1 MYDAAM
7 VQRIATNSPVDRSG
21 RPRRRMRVAAG
32 DVHAPLIAD
41 GDTGNNEIRRRGPWL
56 TALRVLAQSKDLRR
70 DILIERNIDEYLKA
84 DTFSLAHALKRLRRA
99 IHDEEL
105 AGRKGEDWS
114 VAKNY
119 VRLLLHRMT
128 R

>member
-1 MYDAAM
+1 MAQNDHPKRSKDADRLTLRLGAEPWPSRAVYDAAM
-7 VQRIATNSPVDRSG
+7 VQRRAT
-21 RPRRRMRVAAG
+21 
-32 DVHAPLIAD
+32 
-41 GDTGNNEIRRRGPWL
+41 NNEISRRGPWL

>member
-1 MYDAAM
+1 MAPNDHPKRSEDPDRLTLRLGAEPWPSRATYDIAM
-7 VQRIATNSPVDRSG
+7 VQRRAT
-21 RPRRRMRVAAG
+21 
-32 DVHAPLIAD
+32 
-41 GDTGNNEIRRRGPWL
+41 NNEIHRRGPWL

-99 IHDEEL
+99 IHYEEL

>member
-1 MYDAAM
+1 MAQNDHPKRSEDPDRLTLRLGAEPWPSRATYDAAM
-7 VQRIATNSPVDRSG
+7 VQRRAT
-21 RPRRRMRVAAG
+21 
-32 DVHAPLIAD
+32 
-41 GDTGNNEIRRRGPWL
+41 NNEIHRLGPWL

-99 IHDEEL
+99 IHYEEL

-128 R
+128 C

>member
-1 MYDAAM
+1 M
-7 VQRIATNSPVDRSG
+7 VQRRAT
-21 RPRRRMRVAAG
+21 
-32 DVHAPLIAD
+32 
-41 GDTGNNEIRRRGPWL
+41 NNEIQRRGPWL

-84 DTFSLAHALKRLRRA
+84 DTFTLAHALKRLRRA
-99 IHDEEL
+99 IHYEEL